1 MDREAQKPR
10 RQRHTLRLSTAH
22 EIERTLSHALFS
34 QKLVWVLCV
43 RSWSELDDLS
53 TVAVDD
59 CFHRNAP
66 GEDSII
72 GRHTHFQHFPD
83 DGAVAECAAQ
93 QVFRYLER
101 LGHQRRLI
109 SCDQET
115 ALRSLV
121 SEVARMRGGAVT
133 PPEHSAVGG
142 SQGHGFTECAGED
155 CRGDGQDGQHFTE
168 IEPHPESHPMAGG
181 TLS

>member
-1 MDREAQKPR
+1 M
-10 RQRHTLRLSTAH
+10 
-22 EIERTLSHALFS
+22 
-34 QKLVWVLCV
+34 WVLCV

-142 SQGHGFTECAGED
+142 SQGHGFTECAVRTAEEMV
-155 CRGDGQDGQHFTE
+155 RTASISQKLNL
-168 IEPHPESHPMAGG
+168 
-181 TLS
+181 TLKVIPWLVEHSVDPVHKL